1 MTGISNLTRR
11 VGVRCDALTHPGPV
25 AALREHLA
33 RFKAA
38 AGAASEEERRDW
50 NWKNVAPGTYATLA
64 LRLIGL
70 MEPETQLY
78 FCRQFELADG
88 RTLKPAWPLGWYL
101 NSRRAVGL

>member
-1 MTGISNLTRR
+1 M
-11 VGVRCDALTHPGPV
+11 
-25 AALREHLA
+25 
-33 RFKAA
+33 
-38 AGAASEEERRDW
+38 
-50 NWKNVAPGTYATLA
+50 APGTYTTLA

-70 MEPETQLY
+70 MEPQTQLY